1 MIMSSITHKARS
13 KEPDSATAEPQ
24 LTSVAADGAIFDK
37 DRLVDIRHELAENQQ
52 HLPERIAATVEED
65 YEQLLKDFGLR

>member
-1 MIMSSITHKARS
+1 MNSTTHNARP
-13 KEPDSATAEPQ
+13 KEPGSATAESE
-24 LTSVAADGAIFDK
+24 LASVAVDGAVFDK
-37 DRLVDIRHELAENQQ
+37 DRLVDIRNELAENQQ